1 MKFARKRAVDEGLG
15 EGDARREGK
24 GWRGWPLQNFFGGE
38 MGMGGRGGMGGMG
51 GMGVIWVQGKGEG
64 IRDAI

>member
-1 MKFARKRAVDEGLG
+1 MKFARKRAVEDGLG
-15 EGDARREGK
+15 EGDARGEMA

-51 GMGVIWVQGKGEG
+51 VIWVQGKGEG
-64 IRDAI
+64 IRDAV